1 MFLQFWLGVREH
13 LQVLNSPFV
22 LSNNDLFH
30 STLKKYIFI
39 PNWGK
44 IQKQLIGP

>member
-22 LSNNDLFH
+22 LSNNDFFIPL
-30 STLKKYIFI
+30 LKNYIFLYQTG
-39 PNWGK
+39 GK
-44 IQKQLIGP
+44 FRSN